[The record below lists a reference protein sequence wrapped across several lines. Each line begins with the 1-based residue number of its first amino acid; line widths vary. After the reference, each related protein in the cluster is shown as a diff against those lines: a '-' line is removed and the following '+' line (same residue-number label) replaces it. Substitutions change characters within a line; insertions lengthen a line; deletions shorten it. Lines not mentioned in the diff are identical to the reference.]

1 MIDVYFEKVKNYENL
16 DIPLPTRKTAY
27 SAGYDFMVA
36 EDIVVPSYLKLMEK
50 FKTEAG
56 PIDNPIT
63 LCTIAQLTKD
73 YGIKPTLVPTVMK
86 CYMKKN
92 QYLEI
97 SVRSSCPLKYW
108 LVMANGTGKIDSDYV
123 NNPKND
129 GHIYFQLIN
138 LSPFDILLKK
148 GNVIGQGIIHEYCI
162 TGNDNATGE
171 RKGGFGSTDGKIN

>member
-1 MIDVYFEKVKNYENL
+1 MSIYFENVNKYI
-16 DIPLPTRKTAY
+16 DQDLPMPERKTKY
-27 SAGYDFMVA
+27 SAGYDFASA
-36 EDIVVPSYLKLMEK
+36 EDVVIPSYTHIVEAFKNGVATSNIISLNDMAKITKDLKL
-50 FKTEAG
+50 
-56 PIDNPIT
+56 
-63 LCTIAQLTKD
+63 
-73 YGIKPTLVPTVMK
+73 KPTLVPTGMK

>member
-1 MIDVYFEKVKNYENL
+1 MLTNKFNL
-16 DIPLPTRKTAY
+16 PLLLQVWL
-27 SAGYDFMVA
+27 AGD
-36 EDIVVPSYLKLMEK
+36 SY
-50 FKTEAG
+50 
-56 PIDNPIT
+56 
-63 LCTIAQLTKD
+63 
-73 YGIKPTLVPTVMK
+73 
-86 CYMKKN
+86 
-92 QYLEI
+92 
-97 SVRSSCPLKYW
+97 
-108 LVMANGTGKIDSDYV
+108 DYV

>member
-1 MIDVYFEKVKNYENL
+1 MVNVYFEKAKGYENL
-16 DIPLPTRKTAY
+16 DLPLPVRKTAY

-50 FKTEAG
+50 FKTEVDS
-56 PIDNPIT
+56 IDNPIT

-73 YGIKPTLVPTVMK
+73 HGIKPTLVPTGMK

-108 LVMANGTGKIDSDYV
+108 LIMANGTGKIDSDYV

-162 TGNDNATGE
+162 TENDSATGK
-171 RKGGFGSTDGKIN
+171 RKGGFGSTDIKID